1 MDRSSTKPNR
11 FTTEKINDKIFLLV
25 WLDRMHILNRMTP
38 IKSDRIMSALFTI
51 GNQLNGNRNYQV
63 TLDQSSPNIMLHK

>member
-11 FTTEKINDKIFLLV
+11 FTTGKINDKIFLLV
-25 WLDRMHILNRMTP
+25 WLDHVHILNRMIP